1 MALYRLVAVI
11 KNPSD
16 EDFLVVR
23 QAPPPQLPEEEYR
36 SFVDSDLW
44 DLPSAPLNPLRG
56 DRRSETVV
64 EGAYSLLDDDLDLEK
79 FDVDSALDEV
89 LSLSYLESPLEGRWS
104 VWKFVKEPEFGP
116 GPPVNVLF
124 ILGIVKSKQG
134 ILKESC
140 QWLSKESAL
149 MLLQAVKASATRV
162 GPYVFMGLVPDVAKA
177 TNFSATC
184 TLHYQEYPPGIT
196 LVPMK
201 SRTREPFHTT
211 NLIVVVADDA
221 INEQKDSSFVTYGNS
236 LLIDP
241 GCSSRFHT
249 DLADL
254 VAKLPRKLVVF
265 VTHHHYDHVDG
276 LSVIQK
282 CNPDAVLLAHEN
294 TSRHIGRGEWSL
306 CRTLISGG
314 EKIQIGD
321 HRFEVIFAPGHTDGH
336 LALLHSSTNSL
347 IVGDHCVGQGSA
359 VMDVRA
365 GGNLKDYFQTTY
377 RFLDLSPHVLIPM
390 HGRINL
396 WPKQMLCG
404 YLKHRRD
411 RELSILNA
419 IENGSKT
426 LFDIISKSYA
436 DVDIKFWLP
445 ASSNVR
451 IHVDHLAYQE
461 KLPKDFSMEGFIQL
475 RDILRR
481 NVSPS
486 LQSLGSPGATTSH
499 AINSSTQCS
508 HLDPRRSEPTLH
520 TRKTNPLA
528 FLITQFS
535 TSISFIRRSN
545 VFDTFRCISESPPT
559 FVSAVANTRI
569 DRKETPVTA
578 DLPGVE
584 KAGGGGW
591 QGCSG
596 GRVHR
601 HLRLT

>member
-1 MALYRLVAVI
+1 NYDRNAPSHRRGATTASGVARPITASVSRVFYRRGFRPLRSDLSADCGVLAAMALYKLVAVI

-16 EDFLVVR
+16 EDFLVVH
-23 QAPPPQLPEEEYR
+23 QAPPPPLPEEEYR

-44 DLPSAPLNPLRG
+44 DLPSAPLNPLGG

-64 EGAYSLLDDDLDLEK
+64 EGACSLLDDLDLEK
-79 FDVDSALDEV
+79 FDVDSALDE
-89 LSLSYLESPLEGRWS
+89 
-104 VWKFVKEPEFGP
+104 
-116 GPPVNVLF
+116 
-124 ILGIVKSKQG
+124 
-134 ILKESC
+134 
-140 QWLSKESAL
+140 
-149 MLLQAVKASATRV
+149 
-162 GPYVFMGLVPDVAKA
+162 
-177 TNFSATC
+177 
-184 TLHYQEYPPGIT
+184 EYPPGIT

-236 LLIDP
+236 LLVDP
-241 GCSSRFHT
+241 GCSSRFHP

-321 HRFEVIFAPGHTDGH
+321 HRFEVIVAPGHTDGH
-336 LALLHSSTNSL
+336 LALLHVSTNSL

-359 VMDVRA
+359 VLDVRA

-461 KLPKDFSMEGFIQL
+461 KLPKDFSMEDFIHSYEMFLEEMGMVIPQ
-475 RDILRR
+475 
-481 NVSPS
+481 PS
-486 LQSLGSPGATTSH
+486 LQSLEITGAVTSH
-499 AINSSTQCS
+499 AIKTSSHCS
-508 HLDPRRSEPTLH
+508 HLDPMRSEQALQTG
-520 TRKTNPLA
+520 TTNPLA
-528 FLITQFS
+528 FLISLFW

-545 VFDTFRCISESPPT
+545 VFDTLRSLSESPPT
-559 FVSAVANTRI
+559 FVTAFANTRI
-569 DRKETPVTA
+569 DRKETPEAHVLKA

-584 KAGGGGW
+584 KAAEAEGGMALRRSSPSTSPAAVSL
-591 QGCSG
+591 CASDDVLILRSG
-596 GRVHR
+596 LSRQLDQEKNPH
-601 HLRLT
+601 TQA